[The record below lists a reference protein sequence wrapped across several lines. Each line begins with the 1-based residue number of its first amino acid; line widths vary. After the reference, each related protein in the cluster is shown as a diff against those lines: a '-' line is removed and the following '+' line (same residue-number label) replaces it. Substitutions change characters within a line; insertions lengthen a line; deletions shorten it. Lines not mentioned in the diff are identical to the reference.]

1 MSDALKAIATD
12 RLIVNDPAK
21 GITSLKQKMN
31 KEEKAKVCEN
41 FESFMI
47 FVMLK
52 NLEKMAQIEKKE
64 SPEQTYMSFAY
75 EKVGDYLAKK
85 GIGIK
90 EMLMRYADREN
101 AKVFK

>member
-1 MSDALKAIATD
+1 
-12 RLIVNDPAK
+12 
-21 GITSLKQKMN
+21 
-31 KEEKAKVCEN
+31 
-41 FESFMI
+41 
-47 FVMLK
+47 MLK

>member
-12 RLIVNDPAK
+12 RLIIYDPASN
-21 GITSLKQKMN
+21 ITGRKQKMDQAE
-31 KEEKAKVCEN
+31 KEKACKN

-52 NLEKMAQIEKKE
+52 NLEKMAKLEKKE
-64 SPEQTYMSFAY
+64 SPEQNYMLIAF

-90 EMLMRYADREN
+90 EMLMRYTDREN
-101 AKVFK
+101 TKVFK

>member
-1 MSDALKAIATD
+1 MSDALKAITGN
-12 RLIVNDPAK
+12 RLIIGDQASEITGQKQNMDKAAK
-21 GITSLKQKMN
+21 
-31 KEEKAKVCEN
+31 EKVCEN

-52 NLEKMAQIEKKE
+52 NLEKMAQLEKKE
-64 SPEQTYMSFAY
+64 SQGQNYMSIAY

-101 AKVFK
+101 TKVFK

>member
-1 MSDALKAIATD
+1 MKTIAAD
-12 RLIVNDPAK
+12 RLILNDPAT
-21 GITSLKQKMN
+21 GLTNLRQKMD
-31 KEEKAKVCEN
+31 KAEKAKVCEN

-52 NLEKMAQIEKKE
+52 NLEKTAQIEKKE